1 MSSDAEVC
9 GSKVDGIARPINN
22 LNRENS
28 LLALWE
34 GKLLLSEKTA
44 LGRATISDGGKQSRR
59 ELEGVEKACSSE
71 FAFGLTLQKV

>member
-34 GKLLLSEKTA
+34 GKLLLSEKK
-44 LGRATISDGGKQSRR
+44 LSDEPPSVMEENNHDESWRESRR
-59 ELEGVEKACSSE
+59 HAALSLFLG
-71 FAFGLTLQKV
+71 